1 MSLMDEYR
9 KRAELEGFSREPNV
23 LPEVLPSSAE
33 RRELDFKRAE
43 TEEEITDKVRTN
55 AQKSAQKLER
65 LVDSI
70 NPDEMK
76 TEERI
81 AAVRAISDAQNKSVD
96 ALMKMTGRDK
106 EAPRDNMVDVLA
118 GMAQRGFSEGQRRH
132 ADRLCAGGRGVK
144 CPSPDVGTAAMTDG
158 ERTTGSSTF
167 SATTS
172 TRSSS
177 AWTATGPSS
186 RPYARNSTSCATPV
200 SVTPETIGS
209 YGRSWWPRG
218 GRPTREGQQP
228 P

>member
-70 NPDEMK
+70 NPDDMK

-118 GMAQRGFSEGQRRH
+118 GMAQRGFLRMNVEIGP
-132 ADRLCAGGRGVK
+132 A
-144 CPSPDVGTAAMTDG
+144 PEDG
-158 ERTTGSSTF
+158 
-167 SATTS
+167 A
-172 TRSSS
+172 
-177 AWTATGPSS
+177 
-186 RPYARNSTSCATPV
+186 
-200 SVTPETIGS
+200 
-209 YGRSWWPRG
+209 
-218 GRPTREGQQP
+218 
-228 P
+228 